1 MKICRC
7 LQENSNLGIKLD
19 NYVTGDVWLQL
30 TSSTL
35 AFTKSFLTLL
45 DDCLK
50 LKTTELLHTIN
61 ETLYRVF
68 EAQLRIMEQA
78 LRNEEQQKLFIQK
91 NVEFLLTLLL
101 EVTQKKYKENC
112 GFECAHLHKLANEY
126 SSLIIKTRS
135 TKTKYSSDFL

>member
-1 MKICRC
+1 MD
-7 LQENSNLGIKLD
+7 L
-19 NYVTGDVWLQL
+19 YVSGDVWLQL

-68 EAQLRIMEQA
+68 EAQLRCIEQA
-78 LRNEEQQKLFIQK
+78 LRNEQQEQKQFILK
-91 NVEFLLTLLL
+91 NVEFLLSLLL
-101 EVTQKKYKENC
+101 EVAQRKYKENC

-126 SSLIIKTRS
+126 SGLVKAANRN

>member
-1 MKICRC
+1 M
-7 LQENSNLGIKLD
+7 QENANLGIKLD
-19 NYVTGDVWLQL
+19 SYVTGDVWLQL

-35 AFTKSFLTLL
+35 AFTRSFLTLL

-50 LKTTELLHTIN
+50 LKTTELLHSIN

-68 EAQLRIMEQA
+68 EAQLRYIEQA
-78 LRNEEQQKLFIQK
+78 LRNEQQEQKQLILK
-91 NVEFLLTLLL
+91 NVEFLISLLL
-101 EVTQKKYKENC
+101 EVAQRKYKENC

-126 SSLIIKTRS
+126 AALLKATNRN